1 MTMVVLKDIATR
13 LNISIST
20 VSRVLNNDKTLNVPE
35 STREKIQ
42 FTAKEMGYIKKPK
55 KASVNAKTTIGV
67 IMWYTQDE
75 VLNDP
80 YFIEIRRGIER
91 IAEQENTKIVTIYKQ
106 GDHTYNVSLLED
118 SDGIIAIGKFSDKH
132 IKRFHAM
139 TKTIVFVDSSPN
151 DYSYA
156 SIVIDFRHAMKQ
168 VIHYIL
174 SLQEKHIAYLGAY
187 EKVENEV
194 LYGERRKKFF
204 LDVLK
209 RQKLYQADLIKIGV
223 FNQESGYKNMQKIL
237 HHTVPDVVFCANDSI
252 AYGALKAIHE
262 KGLQVPKDV
271 KIIGFNDNTE
281 SRYITPSLTTLHVP
295 TFEMGEEAFLSCM
308 QMIKRPNRLPVKKVL
323 PTKLIIRHST

>member
-1 MTMVVLKDIATR
+1 MVVLKDIAKR
-13 LNISIST
+13 LNISIAT
-20 VSRVLNNDKTLNVPE
+20 VSRVLNHDTTLNVPE
-35 STREKIQ
+35 STREKIHL
-42 FTAKEMGYIKKPK
+42 TAKEMGYIKKPK
-55 KASVNAKTTIGV
+55 KSSSSAKTTIGV
-67 IMWYTQDE
+67 VMWYTQDE

-106 GDHTYNVSLLED
+106 NNHSYNTSMIEA
-118 SDGIIAIGKFSDKH
+118 SEGIIAIGKFSDSQ
-132 IKRFHAM
+132 IESFERIN
-139 TKTIVFVDSSPN
+139 KTIVFVDSSPN
-151 DYSYA
+151 DYRFT

-168 VIHYIL
+168 VIKYIL
-174 SLQEKHIAYLGAY
+174 SLKEKNIAYLGAY
-187 EKVENEV
+187 EKVENEI

-209 RQKLYQADLIKIGV
+209 RQGLYQKALIKVGV
-223 FNQESGYKNMQKIL
+223 FTQESGYKNMQKIL
-237 HHTVPDVVFCANDSI
+237 QDTIPDIVFCANDSI

-262 KGLQVPKDV
+262 KALNVPNDI

-281 SRYITPSLTTLHVP
+281 SRYITPSLTTLHIP

-323 PTKLIIRHST
+323 PTKLMIRQST